1 MKNFAD
7 LTERE
12 VLAVAISSEE
22 EDSRIYMTFAEDL
35 AERYPDSAK
44 IFEEMAEEE
53 RGHRHR
59 LLEMYEQ
66 RFGPHLPPIRRE
78 DVKGFLR
85 RRPIWLTKNLPLDT
99 IRKEVETMELQAEQF
114 YIKAAEQAEDVGVRR
129 LLGDLAE
136 EEKGHEQLAVK
147 LTDKILSPDVRAE
160 EDKTRRRM
168 FVLQYVQ
175 PGLAGLMDGSVSTLA
190 PLFAAAFA
198 THQNWQTF
206 LVGLA
211 ASIGAGISMGF
222 AEALSDDGSLTGRG
236 SPWLRGAT
244 CGMMTTLG
252 GLGHSMPYLVPDSW
266 PNAFWIATAIAGV
279 VVFFELWAIAFIR
292 ARYMDTPFLQAVFQ
306 IVLGGAI
313 VLARRHPDRRGVAAM
328 AQLPFS
334 PPISG
339 KNMSF
344 HDAGSRLMV
353 PTRRMNF
360 ANFIVAAGVM
370 VHSTPGPVTTFV
382 TISSGSFEPVSSIQL
397 CAVPFGSAAMI
408 AVASFTASRNAA

>member
-35 AERYPDSAK
+35 RERYPDTAK

-66 RFGPHLPPIRRE
+66 RFGAHLPPIRRE
-78 DVKGFLR
+78 DVRGFLR

-99 IRKEVETMELQAEQF
+99 IRKEVETMELQAERF
-114 YIKAAEQAEDVGVRR
+114 YAKAAEKAEDVGVRR

-136 EEKGHEQLAVK
+136 EEKSHENLAVK
-147 LTDKILSPDVRAE
+147 LTGEILKPDVREAE
-160 EDKTRRRM
+160 DRTRRRM

-236 SPWLRGAT
+236 SPWLRGLT
-244 CGMMTTLG
+244 CGAMTAIG
-252 GLGHSMPYLVPDSW
+252 GLGHTLPYLVPDSL
-266 PNAFWIATAIAGV
+266 PNAFWIATGIASV
-279 VVFFELWAIAFIR
+279 VVFFELWAIAYVR

-306 IVLGGAI
+306 IVLGGVI
-313 VLARRHPDRRGVAAM
+313 VLGVGILIGGA
-328 AQLPFS
+328 
-334 PPISG
+334 
-339 KNMSF
+339 
-344 HDAGSRLMV
+344 
-353 PTRRMNF
+353 
-360 ANFIVAAGVM
+360 
-370 VHSTPGPVTTFV
+370 
-382 TISSGSFEPVSSIQL
+382 
-397 CAVPFGSAAMI
+397 
-408 AVASFTASRNAA
+408 

>member
-35 AERYPDSAK
+35 RERYPDTAK

-66 RFGPHLPPIRRE
+66 RFGAHLPPIRRE

-99 IRKEVETMELQAEQF
+99 IRKEVETMELQAERF
-114 YIKAAEQAEDVGVRR
+114 YAKAAEKAEDVGVRR

-136 EEKGHEQLAVK
+136 EEKSHENLAVK
-147 LTDKILSPDVRAE
+147 LTGEILKPDVREAE
-160 EDKTRRRM
+160 DRTRRRM

-236 SPWLRGAT
+236 SPWLRGLT
-244 CGMMTTLG
+244 CGAMTAIG
-252 GLGHSMPYLVPDSW
+252 GLGHTLPYLVPDSL
-266 PNAFWIATAIAGV
+266 PNAFWIATGIASV
-279 VVFFELWAIAFIR
+279 VVFFELWAIAYVR
-292 ARYMDTPFLQAVFQ
+292 ARYMDTPVLQAVFQ
-306 IVLGGAI
+306 IVLGGVI
-313 VLARRHPDRRGVAAM
+313 VLGVGILIGGA
-328 AQLPFS
+328 
-334 PPISG
+334 
-339 KNMSF
+339 
-344 HDAGSRLMV
+344 
-353 PTRRMNF
+353 
-360 ANFIVAAGVM
+360 
-370 VHSTPGPVTTFV
+370 
-382 TISSGSFEPVSSIQL
+382 
-397 CAVPFGSAAMI
+397 
-408 AVASFTASRNAA
+408 

>member
-1 MKNFAD
+1 LKNFAD

-22 EDSRIYMTFAEDL
+22 EDSRIYMSFAEDL
-35 AERYPDSAK
+35 AERYPESAR

-53 RGHRHR
+53 TGHRHR
-59 LLEMYEQ
+59 LLEIYQQ
-66 RFGPHLPPIRRE
+66 RFGKNLPPIRR
-78 DVKGFLR
+78 DNVRGFLR
-85 RRPIWLTKNLPLDT
+85 RRPIWLTKNLSLDT
-99 IRKEVETMELQAEQF
+99 IRKEVGTMEFEAERF
-114 YIKAAEQAEDVGVRR
+114 YVKAAEQTRDVGVRR

-136 EEKGHEQLAVK
+136 AEKGHEKVAAT
-147 LTDKILSPDVRAE
+147 LTDQILNPDVRAE
-160 EDKTRRRM
+160 EEKTRRRM

-236 SPWLRGAT
+236 SPWLRGAAS
-244 CGMMTTLG
+244 GVMTALG

-266 PNAFWIATAIAGV
+266 ANAFWIATSIAGV
-279 VVFFELWAIAFIR
+279 VVFFELWAIAYIR

-306 IVLGGAI
+306 IVLGGVI
-313 VLARRHPDRRGVAAM
+313 VLGVGILIGAA
-328 AQLPFS
+328 
-334 PPISG
+334 
-339 KNMSF
+339 
-344 HDAGSRLMV
+344 
-353 PTRRMNF
+353 
-360 ANFIVAAGVM
+360 
-370 VHSTPGPVTTFV
+370 
-382 TISSGSFEPVSSIQL
+382 
-397 CAVPFGSAAMI
+397 
-408 AVASFTASRNAA
+408 

>member
-1 MKNFAD
+1 MEKAAAVKIFAD

-22 EDSRIYMTFAEDL
+22 EDSRIYMSFAEDL
-35 AERYPDSAK
+35 AERYPESAR
-44 IFEEMAEEE
+44 IFEEMADEET
-53 RGHRHR
+53 GHRHR
-59 LLEMYEQ
+59 LLEIYRQ
-66 RFGPHLPPIRRE
+66 RFGEHLPPIRR
-78 DVKGFLR
+78 DHVRGFLR
-85 RRPIWLTKNLPLDT
+85 RRPIWLTKNLSLDT
-99 IRKEVETMELQAEQF
+99 IRKEVGTMELEAERF

-136 EEKGHEQLAVK
+136 AEKGHEKTAAR
-147 LTDKILSPDVRAE
+147 LTDRILKPDVRAE

-236 SPWLRGAT
+236 SPWLRGAAS
-244 CGMMTTLG
+244 GIMTALG
-252 GLGHSMPYLVPDSW
+252 GLGHSLPYLVPDSW
-266 PNAFWIATAIAGV
+266 ANAFWIATGIAGV

-306 IVLGGAI
+306 IVLGGVI
-313 VLARRHPDRRGVAAM
+313 VLAVGI
-328 AQLPFS
+328 L
-334 PPISG
+334 IG
-339 KNMSF
+339 
-344 HDAGSRLMV
+344 
-353 PTRRMNF
+353 
-360 ANFIVAAGVM
+360 
-370 VHSTPGPVTTFV
+370 
-382 TISSGSFEPVSSIQL
+382 
-397 CAVPFGSAAMI
+397 
-408 AVASFTASRNAA
+408 AS

>member
-1 MKNFAD
+1 MKDFAD
-7 LTERE
+7 LSERE

-35 AERYPDSAK
+35 QQRYPDTAK

-66 RFGPHLPPIRRE
+66 RFGPNLPPIRRE

-99 IRKEVETMELQAEQF
+99 IRKEVETMELQAERF
-114 YIKAAEQAEDVGVRR
+114 YAKASEKAEDVGVRR

-136 EEKGHEQLAVK
+136 EEKNHEKLATR
-147 LTDKILSPDVRAE
+147 LTGDILKPDVREAE
-160 EDKTRRRM
+160 DRTRRRM

-198 THQNWQTF
+198 THQNWPTF

-236 SPWLRGAT
+236 SPWLRGAAS
-244 CGMMTTLG
+244 GIMTAIG
-252 GLGHSMPYLVPDSW
+252 GLGHSLPYLVPDSL
-266 PNAFWIATAIAGV
+266 PNAFWIATAIAGI

-292 ARYMDTPFLQAVFQ
+292 SRYMDTPFLQAVFQ
-306 IVLGGAI
+306 IVLGGVI
-313 VLARRHPDRRGVAAM
+313 VLAVGILIGGA
-328 AQLPFS
+328 
-334 PPISG
+334 
-339 KNMSF
+339 
-344 HDAGSRLMV
+344 
-353 PTRRMNF
+353 
-360 ANFIVAAGVM
+360 
-370 VHSTPGPVTTFV
+370 
-382 TISSGSFEPVSSIQL
+382 
-397 CAVPFGSAAMI
+397 
-408 AVASFTASRNAA
+408 

>member
-7 LTERE
+7 LSERE

-22 EDSRIYMTFAEDL
+22 EDSRIYMSFAEDL
-35 AERYPDSAK
+35 QQRYPDTAK

-66 RFGPHLPPIRRE
+66 RFGPNLPPIRRE

-99 IRKEVETMELQAEQF
+99 IRKEVETMELQAERF
-114 YIKAAEQAEDVGVRR
+114 YAKASEKAEDVGVRR

-136 EEKGHEQLAVK
+136 EEKSHEKLASR
-147 LTDKILSPDVRAE
+147 LTGEILKPDVREAE
-160 EDKTRRRM
+160 DRTRRRL

-236 SPWLRGAT
+236 SPWLRGAV
-244 CGMMTTLG
+244 CGVMTAIG
-252 GLGHSMPYLVPDSW
+252 GLGHSLPYLVPDSL
-266 PNAFWIATAIAGV
+266 PNAFWIATAIAGI
-279 VVFFELWAIAFIR
+279 VVFVELWAIAFIR
-292 ARYMDTPFLQAVFQ
+292 ARYMDTPFLKAVFQ
-306 IVLGGAI
+306 VVLGGVIVLGVGILIGA
-313 VLARRHPDRRGVAAM
+313 
-328 AQLPFS
+328 S
-334 PPISG
+334 
-339 KNMSF
+339 
-344 HDAGSRLMV
+344 
-353 PTRRMNF
+353 
-360 ANFIVAAGVM
+360 
-370 VHSTPGPVTTFV
+370 
-382 TISSGSFEPVSSIQL
+382 
-397 CAVPFGSAAMI
+397 
-408 AVASFTASRNAA
+408 

>member
-1 MKNFAD
+1 VKTFAD

-12 VLAVAISSEE
+12 VLAVAIASEE

-35 AERYPDSAK
+35 RERYPDTAK

-59 LLEMYEQ
+59 LLKLYEE
-66 RFGPHLPPIRRE
+66 RFGQHLPPIRRE

-99 IRKEVETMELQAEQF
+99 IRKEVETMELEAERF
-114 YIKAAEQAEDVGVRR
+114 YARAAEQAEDVGVRR

-136 EEKGHEQLAVK
+136 EEKHHENRAVA
-147 LTDKILSPDVRAE
+147 LTDEILKPDVRAE
-160 EDKTRRRM
+160 EDRTRRRM

-198 THQNWQTF
+198 THQNWQAF

-222 AEALSDDGSLTGRG
+222 AEALSDDGLLSGRG
-236 SPWLRGAT
+236 SPWLRGIT
-244 CGMMTTLG
+244 CGAMTTLG
-252 GLGHSMPYLVPDSW
+252 GLGHTLPYLVPDSW
-266 PNAFWIATAIAGV
+266 ANAFWIATGIAGV

-313 VLARRHPDRRGVAAM
+313 VLAVGILIGAA
-328 AQLPFS
+328 
-334 PPISG
+334 
-339 KNMSF
+339 
-344 HDAGSRLMV
+344 
-353 PTRRMNF
+353 
-360 ANFIVAAGVM
+360 
-370 VHSTPGPVTTFV
+370 
-382 TISSGSFEPVSSIQL
+382 
-397 CAVPFGSAAMI
+397 
-408 AVASFTASRNAA
+408 

>member
-7 LTERE
+7 LSERE

-35 AERYPDSAK
+35 QQRYPDTAK

-66 RFGPHLPPIRRE
+66 RFGPNLPPIRRE

-99 IRKEVETMELQAEQF
+99 IRKEVETMELQAERF
-114 YIKAAEQAEDVGVRR
+114 YAKASEKAEDVGVRR
-129 LLGDLAE
+129 LLGDLAD
-136 EEKGHEQLAVK
+136 EEKSHEKLAVR
-147 LTDKILSPDVRAE
+147 LTGEILKPDVREAE
-160 EDKTRRRM
+160 DRTRRRL

-198 THQNWQTF
+198 THQNWPTF

-236 SPWLRGAT
+236 SPWLRGT
-244 CGMMTTLG
+244 VCGIMTAVG
-252 GLGHSMPYLVPDSW
+252 GLGHSLPYLVPDSF
-266 PNAFWIATAIAGV
+266 PNAFWIATAIAGI

-306 IVLGGAI
+306 IVLGGVI
-313 VLARRHPDRRGVAAM
+313 VLAVGILIGGA
-328 AQLPFS
+328 
-334 PPISG
+334 
-339 KNMSF
+339 
-344 HDAGSRLMV
+344 
-353 PTRRMNF
+353 
-360 ANFIVAAGVM
+360 
-370 VHSTPGPVTTFV
+370 
-382 TISSGSFEPVSSIQL
+382 
-397 CAVPFGSAAMI
+397 
-408 AVASFTASRNAA
+408 